1 MTINLTIKSN
11 PETATYRYIGDWPEA
26 GKCPFLAKKP
36 EPVKVPLKAAP
47 AGLPP
52 VLSLARQRPPV
63 DTAPLLDYG
72 ALKVNGL
79 RIRWFKNANG
89 LYINYRDF
97 RGLVTGVPDAGYIAG
112 FNHRE
117 AIYQKTPVTKC
128 AAIWVSIHNIGDMI
142 KRRPNEMERY
152 NLINDFYSAFQ
163 PIMK

>member
-52 VLSLARQRPPV
+52 ALSPARQRPPV

-79 RIRWFKNANG
+79 RIRWIKNENG

-112 FNHRE
+112 FDRRE
-117 AIYQKTPVTKC
+117 AIYRKTPNTKC
-128 AAIWVSIHNIGDMI
+128 AVIWVTIRNVGEMI